1 MRDSQQSTATVGR
14 KRLGAPPVPA
24 TREPLGARQ
33 PDAIRSIDPSRNPH
47 RIPAPAS
54 INWSSIQGP
63 DVIGVGAYHAIA
75 MLALLPWFFSW
86 SGVALAFVSLY
97 CCATLGINLCYHRLL
112 THQGLVVPKWLEHTW
127 AILGVCSMQDTP
139 ARWVAVH
146 RMHHQYSDEQPDPHS
161 PLVTFLWGHM
171 GWLFVENKELARLS
185 AFERYSR
192 DVLRDP
198 FYLRLERNWLWV
210 WINLAQAGLVYLAGF
225 AIGWAMSGRIMGG
238 VQFGASLM
246 VWGVAVRTVYAWHAT
261 WSVNSVA
268 HMWGYQTYATN
279 ENSRNNWLVALATN
293 GEGWHN
299 NHHADQRS
307 ARHGHRWFEL
317 DVTWITICIL
327 KAVGLAREVVP
338 PNVKILEPIAVGGRG
353 EREAA

>member
-1 MRDSQQSTATVGR
+1 MRDSQRSAVAVDPKHFGGPHVRTA
-14 KRLGAPPVPA
+14 
-24 TREPLGARQ
+24 REPWGA
-33 PDAIRSIDPSRNPH
+33 APSEAPLSVQRERHPF
-47 RIPAPAS
+47 RIPAPDS
-54 INWSSIQGP
+54 IDWSSIQWAY
-63 DVIGVGAYHAIA
+63 VIGVAAYHLIAI
-75 MLALLPWFFSW
+75 LAFLPWFFSW
-86 SGVALAFVSLY
+86 SGVVLAFASLY

-112 THQGLVVPKWLEHTW
+112 THQGLIVPKWFEHTC

-161 PLVTFLWGHM
+161 PLVTFLWGHL
-171 GWLFVENKELARLS
+171 GWLFVENKELGRLS

-198 FYLRLERNWLWV
+198 FYLQLERNRLWV
-210 WINLAQAGLVYLAGF
+210 WINLAQAGLVYLVGF
-225 AIGWAMSGRIMGG
+225 TIGWGLSGRVMGG
-238 VQFGASLM
+238 VQFGASLT

-268 HMWGYQTYATN
+268 HLWGYQTYATH
-279 ENSRNNWLVALATN
+279 ENSRNNWIVALATN

-307 ARHGHRWFEL
+307 ARHGHRWWEL
-317 DVTWITICIL
+317 DVTWLTIRAL
-327 KAVGLAREVVP
+327 EAVGLAREVVP
-338 PNVKILEPIAVGGRG
+338 PNVKLLEPLAVKPSKRVAG
-353 EREAA
+353 